1 MKLSRITDMVA
12 ALLLV
17 MSLQTFATLPVVTAL
32 SMGSRQCA
40 LEKIGEMQNY
50 LACVLGMTGPVQN
63 MAKGR
68 KCIRLPRLQ
77 EEAEDDADAQ
87 VCPPL
92 VGFSTYDDIS
102 KLCVSGME
110 EWQCSDLTTSFLNFV
125 SSGEES

>member
-1 MKLSRITDMVA
+1 MKLSRITDMVT

-40 LEKIGEMQNY
+40 LEKIGEMQDY
-50 LACVLGMTGPVQN
+50 LACVLGMTGPGRHR
-63 MAKGR
+63 AKGR
-68 KCIRLPRLQ
+68 KRVCLPRLQ
-77 EEAEDDADAQ
+77 VEVDHVGLLELEHAEAEADADAH
-87 VCPPL
+87 VCSPL

-110 EWQCSDLTTSFLNFV
+110 
-125 SSGEES
+125 